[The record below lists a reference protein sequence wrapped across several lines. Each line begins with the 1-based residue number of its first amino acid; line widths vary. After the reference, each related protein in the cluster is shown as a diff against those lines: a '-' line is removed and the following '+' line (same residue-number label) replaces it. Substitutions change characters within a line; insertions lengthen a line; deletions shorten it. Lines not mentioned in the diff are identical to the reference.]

1 MKKMAEREGFEP
13 SVPLAEHDDLANRC
27 LRPLG
32 HLSKK
37 TTTPTRQIAPYTT
50 KPIPPPSSK
59 ICLQRLG
66 KARDRKDATVGAK
79 RLGLHRALCGFA
91 ADRARRPPFRA
102 LSFFGVS
109 PVAPQGRSV
118 LCSLFSGAAKPPLW
132 RHSVEIP
139 RAARPTGAMEPA
151 GFPRQT
157 VFAVKLPQTLLG
169 QGVGRE
175 TVARKRKVESPS
187 GREKRS
193 STVPSSVGV
202 EGVTVGGAA
211 RGCVPSRLCGAMA

>member
-1 MKKMAEREGFEP
+1 MAEREGFEP

-79 RLGLHRALCGFA
+79 RLGRHRALCGFA

-118 LCSLFSGAAKPPLW
+118 AVEGLALWACTLRSLFSVLCSPGRRSRPFGAIAWKSQGRRDQRERWSPQGFHAKP
-132 RHSVEIP
+132 
-139 RAARPTGAMEPA
+139 
-151 GFPRQT
+151 
-157 VFAVKLPQTLLG
+157 
-169 QGVGRE
+169 
-175 TVARKRKVESPS
+175 
-187 GREKRS
+187 S
-193 STVPSSVGV
+193 S
-202 EGVTVGGAA
+202 
-211 RGCVPSRLCGAMA
+211 R

>member
-1 MKKMAEREGFEP
+1 MAEREGFEP

-66 KARDRKDATVGAK
+66 KARDRKDATVGASKDATVGAK

-102 LSFFGVS
+102 LSIFGVS

-118 LCSLFSGAAKPPLW
+118 LRSLFSVLCSPGRRSRPFGAIAWKSQGRRDQRERWSPQGFHAKP
-132 RHSVEIP
+132 
-139 RAARPTGAMEPA
+139 
-151 GFPRQT
+151 
-157 VFAVKLPQTLLG
+157 
-169 QGVGRE
+169 
-175 TVARKRKVESPS
+175 
-187 GREKRS
+187 S
-193 STVPSSVGV
+193 S
-202 EGVTVGGAA
+202 
-211 RGCVPSRLCGAMA
+211 R